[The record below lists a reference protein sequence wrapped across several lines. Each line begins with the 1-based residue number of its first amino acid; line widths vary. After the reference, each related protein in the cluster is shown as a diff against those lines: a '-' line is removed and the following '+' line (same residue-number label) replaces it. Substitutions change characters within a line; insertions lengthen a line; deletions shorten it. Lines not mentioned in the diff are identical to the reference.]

1 MKQHFTTLKLLASL
15 FAVGVFVVS
24 VPASAQMGSG
34 PVGDRMGNNMPGPGA
49 QQMSGLQ
56 RDMASQMM
64 GMSADMSKGN
74 MSEAQQKQMGER
86 MRMMGSMMGDMSS
99 MMGKCMAMDADTQKR
114 MEQMRQQMKSMMHGG
129 SPGMK

>member
-1 MKQHFTTLKLLASL
+1 MKQHFTTSTLLATL
-15 FAVGVFVVS
+15 LAAGVFVVS

-34 PVGDRMGNNMPGPGA
+34 MMGDKMGNSMSGSGA

-56 RDMASQMM
+56 QDMSGQMM

-74 MSEAQQKQMGER
+74 MSATQQKQMGER

-99 MMGKCMAMDADTQKR
+99 MTGKGMVMDADTQKR
-114 MEQMRQQMKSMMHGG
+114 MEQMRMQMKGMMHGG